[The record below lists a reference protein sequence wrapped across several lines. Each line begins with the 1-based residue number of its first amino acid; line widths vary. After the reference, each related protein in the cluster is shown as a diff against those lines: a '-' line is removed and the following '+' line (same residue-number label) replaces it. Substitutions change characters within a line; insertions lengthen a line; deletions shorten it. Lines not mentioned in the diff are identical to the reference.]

1 VGAAKI
7 EAQRVLPEMSRE
19 ALPEMGHRTYVVS
32 VRNEQNQVVLRIALS
47 LVVEEG
53 DVDA

>member
-1 VGAAKI
+1 MA
-7 EAQRVLPEMSRE
+7 RE
-19 ALPEMGHRTYVVS
+19 ALPEAGHRTYMVS
-32 VRNEQNQVVLRIALS
+32 VRNEQNQVVLRVSLS